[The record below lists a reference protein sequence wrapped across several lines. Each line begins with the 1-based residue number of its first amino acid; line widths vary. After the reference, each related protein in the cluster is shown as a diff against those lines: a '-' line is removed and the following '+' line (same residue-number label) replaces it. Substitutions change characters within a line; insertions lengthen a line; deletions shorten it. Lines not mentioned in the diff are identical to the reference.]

1 MDRSLD
7 TKLIGFFDGTVT
19 AECLPSSIAVD
30 MREAYGTV
38 RHAPGRQGDGY
49 ELQAPDCPNPT
60 TEVSGCGEPTVDGAT
75 CPGKPGCPKGIGFLE
90 ARPVREV
97 HALRV

>member
-1 MDRSLD
+1 MDRSRD
-7 TKLIGFFDGTVT
+7 TKLIGFFDGTVM

-30 MREAYGTV
+30 MREAYGAV

-49 ELQAPDCPNPT
+49 ELQAPDCPSPS
-60 TEVSGCGEPTVDGAT
+60 TEVSGCGEPSVDEAT
-75 CPGKPGCPKGIGFLE
+75 CPGKAGCPKGFDFAE
-90 ARPVREV
+90 ARLVREV

>member
-30 MREAYGTV
+30 MREAYGAV
-38 RHAPGRQGDGY
+38 RHAPGGQGDGY
-49 ELQAPDCPNPT
+49 ELQAPDCLNET
-60 TEVSGCGEPTVDGAT
+60 KEVDGCGEHTVDT
-75 CPGKPGCPKGIGFLE
+75 PGCLGAPGCDKAFDFLE
-90 ARPVREV
+90 AGPVRGV
-97 HALRV
+97 HVLRV